1 MSPYAPAA
9 DRYDRPAADWFRRC
23 GSSGLL
29 LPAVSL
35 GCWHNFGGAGTDA
48 ARSGDEAS
56 HHENA
61 RRMLFAAFDHGIT
74 HFDLANNY
82 GPPPG
87 AAEERVGRILADDF
101 AAHRDELILSSKAG
115 YRMWPGPYGD
125 GSSRKY
131 LLASLDASLRRLRV
145 EYVDIFYSHRYHAET
160 PIEETM
166 DALDTAVRQG
176 KALYAGISSYPGQQT
191 VDAVA
196 ACRRN
201 GWAVP
206 IIHQPAYSMLNRRP
220 ETDVLPFTGTLGMG
234 VIAFSPLA
242 QGVLTDKYL
251 REVPADSRALQA
263 GSALSADRLTPAL
276 LDKVRQLNDV
286 AVGGGRSL
294 AQLAVR
300 WVLREQAHGR
310 VTSAL
315 IGASRPAQVIE
326 MAKVLDGPA
335 LTGEE
340 LTRIEQVLTRPSSS

>member
-1 MSPYAPAA
+1 MPTYTPADA
-9 DRYDRPAADWFRRC
+9 RYERSADWFRRC

-56 HHENA
+56 LHENA
-61 RRMLFAAFDHGIT
+61 RQMLFAAFDHGIT

-115 YRMWPGPYGD
+115 YRMWPGPYGE

-131 LLASLDASLRRLRV
+131 LLASLDASLKRLRV
-145 EYVDIFYSHRYHAET
+145 NYVDLFYSHRYDAQT

-196 ACRRN
+196 ACRRHA
-201 GWAVP
+201 WTVP
-206 IIHQPAYSMLNRRP
+206 VIHQPAYSMLNRRP
-220 ETDVLPFTGTLGMG
+220 EADVLPFTGTLGMG

-242 QGVLTDKYL
+242 QGVLTDRYL
-251 REVPADSRALQA
+251 RDVPADSRAVQA

-276 LDKVRQLNDV
+276 LNQVRRLSEV
-286 AVGGGRSL
+286 ARAGGRSL
-294 AQLAVR
+294 AQLAIR
-300 WVLREQAHGR
+300 WVLRDQPFGR

-326 MAKVLDGPA
+326 IAKSLDGPA
-335 LTGEE
+335 LSADE
-340 LTRIEQVLTRPSSS
+340 LARIEQILTAPAA